1 VLQYNNPSET
11 YQGLG
16 VPSRQPHVRTATG
29 IAMPSEA
36 LTPPAALVHLNER
49 AVDAPQVAAVVV
61 ALWQQIDAALSPI
74 VGQRGVA
81 ALYKR
86 SLYLTRAAHPCLAAA
101 YEGALLPGDFTALHR
116 ALADRASAEAT
127 AAATAL
133 LSAFH
138 DLLSQLIGASLTER
152 MIGFVWHNPLS
163 GQAVQDTPQ

>member
-1 VLQYNNPSET
+1 MLQYNNPSDP
-11 YQGLG
+11 YQSPG
-16 VPSRQPHVRTATG
+16 VPSCQPHVRTNTG
-29 IAMPSEA
+29 IPMPSEA
-36 LTPPAALVHLNER
+36 LIPPAALVHLN
-49 AVDAPQVAAVVV
+49 APTVDASQVAAVVV
-61 ALWQQIDAALSPI
+61 GLWQQIDAALSPI
-74 VGQRGVA
+74 VGQRGVT

-101 YEGALLPGDFTALHR
+101 YEGALQPGDFNALQR
-116 ALADRASAEAT
+116 ALTAVASTEAS

-133 LSAFH
+133 LQSFH

>member
-1 VLQYNNPSET
+1 MLQYNNPSESPPSV
-11 YQGLG
+11 G
-16 VPSRQPHVRTATG
+16 VLWRQPHVRTNTG
-29 IAMPSEA
+29 IPMPSEA
-36 LTPPAALVHLNER
+36 LTPPAALGHLNDQ
-49 AVDAPQVAAVVV
+49 AVDAPQVAAVVL

-86 SLYLTRAAHPCLAAA
+86 SLYLTRAAHPCLSAA
-101 YEGALLPGDFTALHR
+101 YEGALQPGDFNALHR
-116 ALADRASAEAT
+116 ALAAIASTEAT